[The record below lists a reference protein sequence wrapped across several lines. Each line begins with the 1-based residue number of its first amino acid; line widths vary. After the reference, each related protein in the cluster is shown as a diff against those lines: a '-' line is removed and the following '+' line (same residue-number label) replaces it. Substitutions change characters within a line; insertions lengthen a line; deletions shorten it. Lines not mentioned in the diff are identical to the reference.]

1 MSTNVTSSPQSTPIS
16 ESAAQVAGGRWRDNP
31 ERLAWGVLL
40 ASFTIFVTFL
50 VLVPVTITYL
60 VDHYMV
66 AEEAQLDPTQ
76 GTLLLYPEASSEPI
90 AVTTERTGV
99 NEGSRI
105 VAADDSTQGTVGLMR
120 DEESGEILGSVQ
132 IYPGTDLTLER
143 LRRPFFDRS
152 DQPYAVRM
160 VLDAGQARV
169 FTNSGNRRPLQVELI
184 TPHGKIALGAGS
196 YNIAVDPTTQEALE
210 LASVTDAT
218 TSGTTSSDTSSPDIT
233 SSDTTVNEIDTTE
246 TTVSDAATGRTE
258 ITVRLGEATLLD
270 TAGEQLLVTTGLRAV
285 STGDSSTVATAA
297 AEQNLVANGDF
308 SQPSGDAWKQ
318 YNEAPGVENG
328 TVSIIERDGRR
339 VAHFNRQGEEG
350 VHTEVGIF
358 QEMRKDVNVY
368 DSLTIQMDV
377 RLLYQSLAGAGY
389 MNSEFPL
396 RVEIAYTDV
405 YGKDLRWGHGFYY
418 RDPEDPARTIN
429 DASKIPPYNWY
440 TYQSPNLM
448 ELLAETRPARI
459 NSIRIYASG
468 HNYQSMASEIYML
481 AE

>member
-1 MSTNVTSSPQSTPIS
+1 MSTNVTSSPQSPSINETGAQ
-16 ESAAQVAGGRWRDNP
+16 SAGVSWRDNP

-40 ASFTIFVTFL
+40 AAFSVFVAL
-50 VLVPVTITYL
+50 LIIVPLSITYM

-66 AEEAQLDPTQ
+66 AEPAQLEATQ
-76 GTLLLYPEASSEPI
+76 GTLLLYPDAGSEPI
-90 AVTTERTGV
+90 AVTTERADV
-99 NEGSRI
+99 DEGSRI
-105 VAADDSTQGTVGLMR
+105 VAADESTQGTVGLIR
-120 DEESGEILGSVQ
+120 DEETGELLGSVQ
-132 IYPGTDLTLER
+132 IYPGTELTLER

-152 DQPYAVRM
+152 SQPYTVRM

-169 FTNSGNRRPLQVELI
+169 FTNSGNLRPLQVELI
-184 TPHGKIALGAGS
+184 TPQGTIALDAGS
-196 YNIAVDPTTQEALE
+196 YNIAVDSVAASEDEAE
-210 LASVTDAT
+210 SAPVAEAT
-218 TSGTTSSDTSSPDIT
+218 
-233 SSDTTVNEIDTTE
+233 
-246 TTVSDAATGRTE
+246 TGRTE
-258 ITVRLGEATLLD
+258 ITVRSGQAALTDSVGTEHV
-270 TAGEQLLVTTGLRAV
+270 VTTGIRGW
-285 STGDSSTVATAA
+285 STGATSSVTAA
-297 AEQNLVANGDF
+297 STDQNLIQNGDF
-308 SQPSGDAWKQ
+308 SQATGDSWKQ

-350 VHTEVGIF
+350 VHTEIGIF
-358 QEMRKDVNVY
+358 QEINKDVNVY
-368 DSLTIQMDV
+368 DSLTIQLDV

-418 RDPEDPARTIN
+418 RDPDDPARVIN
-429 DASKIPPYNWY
+429 NASKIPPYNWY
-440 TYQSPNLM
+440 TFQSPNLM